1 MLHTRL
7 RALLRHFGQYHA
19 PSPEHAAAKYVP
31 RHILTDTL
39 VERVLTESCFLNFS
53 QLSPP
58 EPMDVDFP
66 RDDASQEE
74 VPVELI
80 PDMDDMDLMFALE
93 ERYSHSTAKDWTL
106 TLPPRRGSG
115 RCAVLI
121 VPGWI
126 REYVAEV
133 LFGDGPSEE
142 YSVPEIVLQ
151 TLRGLPI
158 DTRSELA
165 SSILVA
171 GGTASLPGFI
181 PRIRNDIIRLLPTAE
196 PEQQLNDVRAEA
208 AEWRKRSKDKYAHL
222 HGLGSKIAIIND
234 PAPGPNKSSGSAP
247 RWTPSLVSWVGG
259 SLAG

>member
-7 RALLRHFGQYHA
+7 RALLRHFGQYHS

-39 VERVLTESCFLNFS
+39 VERVLTESCFLNS
-53 QLSPP
+53 SPP
-58 EPMDVDFP
+58 APSDPMDVDFQ
-66 RDDASQEE
+66 RDESSQDEAPAE
-74 VPVELI
+74 VT

-93 ERYSHSTAKDWTL
+93 ERYSQSTAKDWTV
-106 TLPPRRGSG
+106 TLSPRRGSG

-158 DTRSELA
+158 DTRTELA

-181 PRIRNDIIRLLPTAE
+181 PRLRNDIIRLLPPGE
-196 PEQQLNDVRAEA
+196 LEQQSNDVRAEA

-247 RWTPSLVSWVGG
+247 RWTPALVPWVGG

>member
-1 MLHTRL
+1 
-7 RALLRHFGQYHA
+7 
-19 PSPEHAAAKYVP
+19 
-31 RHILTDTL
+31 
-39 VERVLTESCFLNFS
+39 
-53 QLSPP
+53 
-58 EPMDVDFP
+58 MDIDLP
-66 RDDASQEE
+66 RDDGSEE
-74 VPVELI
+74 DAPAELI

-93 ERYSHSTAKDWTL
+93 ERYSHSNTKDWTL
-106 TLPPRRGSG
+106 TLPPRKGSG

-158 DTRSELA
+158 DTRTELA
-165 SSILVA
+165 SSILVV

-181 PRIRNDIIRLLPTAE
+181 PRLRNDIIRLLPPAE
-196 PEQQLNDVRAEA
+196 PEPLSSDARIEA
-208 AEWRKRSKDKYAHL
+208 AEWRRRSKDKYAHL
-222 HGLGSKIAIIND
+222 HGLGSKIAIVND
-234 PAPGPNKSSGSAP
+234 PAPGPKKSSGSAP
-247 RWTPSLVSWVGG
+247 RWTPALIPWVGG